1 MRARDAV
8 WAALSHPARRS
19 IVDELRRD
27 PASTGALHARL
38 ERRGG
43 SPSRFATQ
51 RHLQVLRDA
60 DLVLVTRRGRE
71 RVNALNASALYQATV
86 GWLDPASART
96 AHSLDSLKGLAE
108 APTALTTTEPT
119 PTAKEQ
125 PMTEFH
131 ITQAIDIAAEPA
143 RVWAALIEEPAA
155 WWGAPYQ
162 LLDGPS
168 SYELPLECGAPV
180 LERLGEASALWGH
193 VSAVTPGSV
202 YAWIGQMGMGAG
214 AWGEVRYELEAT
226 DAGTRVTVTHDS
238 ALLAADADAAGARSS
253 YDYGW
258 ADLNARLKALVE
270 TGARHGTAGTNAEP
284 EFVFTP
290 SS

>member
-1 MRARDAV
+1 MQARDAV

-19 IVDELRRD
+19 IVDALRIET
-27 PASTGALHARL
+27 ATSGALHARL
-38 ERRGG
+38 EREGA

-51 RHLQVLRDA
+51 RHLQVLREA
-60 DLVLVTRRGRE
+60 DLVLVTQRGRE
-71 RVNALNASALYQATV
+71 RLNALNASALFQATI
-86 GWLDPASART
+86 GWLEPESART
-96 AHSLDSLKGLAE
+96 AHALDGLKRLAE
-108 APTALTTTEPT
+108 APAPSPTAPT

-125 PMTEFH
+125 RMTEFH

-143 RVWAALIEEPAA
+143 RVWQALVEEPAA

-168 SYELPLECGAPV
+168 SFELPLQCGAAV
-180 LERLGEASALWGH
+180 VERQGDASALWGH

-202 YAWIGQMGMGAG
+202 YAWLGQMGMGAG

-226 DAGTRVTVTHDS
+226 DAGTRVTLTHDS
-238 ALLAADADAAGARSS
+238 ALLWDDDAAGARAS

-258 ADLNARLKALVE
+258 ADLNARLKAFVE
-270 TGARHGTAGTNAEP
+270 TGAKHGTAGTNAEP
-284 EFVFTP
+284 EFVFEP